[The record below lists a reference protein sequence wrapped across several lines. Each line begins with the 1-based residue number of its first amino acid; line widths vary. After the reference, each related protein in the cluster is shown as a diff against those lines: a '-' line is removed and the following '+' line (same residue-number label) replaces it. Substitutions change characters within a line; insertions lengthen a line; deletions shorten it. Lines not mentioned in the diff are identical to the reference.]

1 MELQG
6 DVLFEFDPFK
16 RLVLQR
22 EKFLVAACVWGLS
35 RVLSETTIHLNFI
48 QKTIL
53 QSFIYFVLNTAYC
66 N

>member
-35 RVLSETTIHLNFI
+35 RVLSETIYLNFI

-53 QSFIYFVLNTAYC
+53 QSFIFILNTAYC

>member
-1 MELQG
+1 VELQG

-35 RVLSETTIHLNFI
+35 SVLSEITIIFNFK
-48 QKTIL
+48 QKKNIAM
-53 QSFIYFVLNTAYC
+53 FYFKYC
-66 N
+66 LL